1 MKLEGAFDSHLAP
14 RLHIPTSQRVT
25 LDLVV
30 DTGFNGELVL
40 PTKLIRQLKWP
51 LKGQVR
57 VELADGSVV
66 RTDVYEGR
74 ILWFDQERIVT
85 VYATASEDGLLGTQM
100 LRSCTLFLDP
110 DENRVI
116 LKSGPEKRLKLLKD

>member
-1 MKLEGAFDSHLAP
+1 MKLEGVFDAQLAP
-14 RLHIPTSQRVT
+14 RLRLATSRHLI

-40 PTKLIRQLKWP
+40 PRKLIRQLKWP

-66 RTDVYEGR
+66 LTDVYEGGDH
-74 ILWFDQERIVT
+74 LV
-85 VYATASEDGLLGTQM
+85 
-100 LRSCTLFLDP
+100 
-110 DENRVI
+110 
-116 LKSGPEKRLKLLKD
+116 

>member
-1 MKLEGAFDSHLAP
+1 MKLEGAFDAHLAP
-14 RLHIPTSQRVT
+14 HLRLDTAQRLT
-25 LDLVV
+25 LDVVV

-40 PTKLIRQLKWP
+40 PHKLIRRLKWP

-57 VELADGSVV
+57 VELADGSLV

-74 ILWFDQERIVT
+74 LLWFGQERVVT

-100 LRSCTLFLDP
+100 LMGCTLFLDP
-110 DENRVI
+110 DENKVI
-116 LKSGPEKRLKLLKD
+116 LTRKP

>member
-1 MKLEGAFDSHLAP
+1 MKLEGAFDAHLAP
-14 RLHIPTSQRVT
+14 RLRLDTAQRLT
-25 LDLVV
+25 LDVVV

-40 PTKLIRQLKWP
+40 PRKLIRQLKWP

-57 VELADGSVV
+57 VELADGSLV

-74 ILWFDQERIVT
+74 LLWFGQERVVT

-100 LRSCTLFLDP
+100 LMGCTLFLDP
-110 DENRVI
+110 DENKVI
-116 LKSGPEKRLKLLKD
+116 LTRKP